1 MTSAPIPANEAERL
15 AALARYDILD
25 TPPDTAFD
33 DLTMLAAHI
42 CQTPIAL
49 VSLLDADRQFFK
61 SHYGLDA
68 TETPRKVSFCAHAI
82 SQPELFVVPDA
93 LADARFA
100 DNPLVTAEP
109 SIRFYAGAPLKTQES
124 HALGTLCVID
134 RVPRTLTAQQE
145 EALRALSRLVVS
157 RLELRRTEAALR
169 KSDAFQKAIL
179 AGADYSIIS
188 TTADGVI
195 TTFNAAAERML
206 GYCAAEVI
214 GRKTPVPIHDTGEVK
229 QRAEELSAELGRQI
243 EPGFEVF
250 VAKSRGGQP
259 EEREWTY
266 IRKDGSR
273 FPVLLSVTELR
284 DDGGQPIGFLGIAR
298 DITERKRMTESLQ
311 ESEARKSAILEAAL
325 DCIITMDER
334 GHIVEFNPA
343 AERTF
348 GFRESDVVGAELAE
362 KIIPLPLREAHRR
375 GLARFLHSGEG
386 PVLGKRIEITAL
398 RADGSEF
405 PVELAITTI
414 RLGPK
419 RLFTAYLRDITE
431 RKQQVESLRRA
442 KEATDAANAGL
453 ARANR
458 LKDEFLANMSHEL
471 RTPLNAILGMSEAL
485 LEQVLGPLT
494 EKQARSL
501 NVVHESGTHL
511 LALINDILDL
521 SKIEAGKMNL
531 QFEAVDIKAV
541 CEASLRLVKE
551 AAQRKRLNLTFTHAC
566 NGADVRGDERRIKQI
581 LVNLLTNA
589 VKFTREGGRVALE
602 VSLDSER
609 GTANFTVA
617 DSGIGIAPEDL
628 EKLFKPF
635 VQLDSGLARRHEGT
649 GLGLALVWRLSE
661 LHGGSVSVQSAVGEG
676 TRFIVTLPM
685 QPGAAAREELSGVT
699 SAAPIIAPAVSRGPA
714 PLLLLAEDNEANI
727 ATFREYLEAK
737 GYRILVARQGV
748 EAIAQAQ
755 AQRPALILMDVQMPG
770 MDGLEAIRRLRMDD
784 ACKSTPIIALTA
796 LAMSGDRERCL
807 AAGADDYLSKPVQLR
822 ALAERIAAFLKR

>member
-1 MTSAPIPANEAERL
+1 MTPAPSPANEAERL
-15 AALARYDILD
+15 VALARYDILD
-25 TPPDTAFD
+25 TPADPAFD

-68 TETPRKVSFCAHAI
+68 TETPRQVSFCAHAI
-82 SQPELFVVPDA
+82 LQPELLVVPDA
-93 LADARFA
+93 LADARFS
-100 DNPLVTAEP
+100 DNPLVTADP
-109 SIRFYAGAPLKTQES
+109 RIRFYAGAPLKTQDS

-134 RVPRTLTAQQE
+134 RVPRTLSPQQQ

-157 RLELRRTEAALR
+157 RLELHRTA
-169 KSDAFQKAIL
+169 
-179 AGADYSIIS
+179 
-188 TTADGVI
+188 
-195 TTFNAAAERML
+195 
-206 GYCAAEVI
+206 
-214 GRKTPVPIHDTGEVK
+214 
-229 QRAEELSAELGRQI
+229 
-243 EPGFEVF
+243 
-250 VAKSRGGQP
+250 
-259 EEREWTY
+259 
-266 IRKDGSR
+266 
-273 FPVLLSVTELR
+273 
-284 DDGGQPIGFLGIAR
+284 
-298 DITERKRMTESLQ
+298 TESAATLQ
-311 ESEARKSAILEAAL
+311 SLKEIEARKSAILEAAL

-348 GFRESDVVGAELAE
+348 GYRESEVVGAELAE
-362 KIIPLPLREAHRR
+362 KIIPPQLREAHRR
-375 GLARFLHSGEG
+375 GMAHYFKTGVG
-386 PVLGKRIEITAL
+386 PVLGKRIEVTAM

-419 RLFTAYLRDITE
+419 RLFTAYLRDITA
-431 RKQQVESLRRA
+431 RKRQEEALLVA
-442 KEATDAANAGL
+442 KEATDAANADL

-471 RTPLNAILGMSEAL
+471 RTPLNAILGMSEAM

-494 EKQARSL
+494 EKQTRSL
-501 NVVHESGTHL
+501 NVVHESGAHL

-521 SKIEAGKMNL
+521 SKIEAGKMSL

-551 AAQRKRLNLTFTHAC
+551 AAQRKRLNLTFTRAC
-566 NGADVRGDERRIKQI
+566 DGADVRGDERRIKQI

-589 VKFTREGGRVALE
+589 VKFTREGGRVTME
-602 VSLDSER
+602 VSLDAER
-609 GTANFTVA
+609 DTANFTVA

-661 LHGGSVSVQSAVGEG
+661 LHGGSVSVQSTVGEG
-676 TRFIVTLPM
+676 TRFTVTLPM
-685 QPGAAAREELSGVT
+685 QPCAAAHEELREAT
-699 SAAPIIAPAVSRGPA
+699 SAAPIVTAAVSHGPA

-737 GYRILVARQGV
+737 GYRVLIARQGV

-755 AQRPALILMDVQMPG
+755 AQHPALILMDVQMPG

-784 ACKSTPIIALTA
+784 ACKVTPIIALTA
-796 LAMSGDRERCL
+796 LAMTGDRERCL

-822 ALAERIAAFLKR
+822 ALAERIAALLKR

>member
-1 MTSAPIPANEAERL
+1 MTPAPIPANEAERL
-15 AALARYDILD
+15 VALARYEILD
-25 TPPDTAFD
+25 TPADPAFD

-49 VSLLDADRQFFK
+49 VSLVDADRQFFK

-68 TETPRKVSFCAHAI
+68 TETLRQVSFCAHAI
-82 SQPELFVVPDA
+82 HEPELLVVPDA
-93 LADARFA
+93 LADERFA
-100 DNPLVTAEP
+100 DNPLVTADP
-109 SIRFYAGAPLKTQES
+109 RIRFYAGAPLKTQDS

-134 RVPRTLTAQQE
+134 RVPRTLSPQQQ

-157 RLELRRTEAALR
+157 RLELHRTA
-169 KSDAFQKAIL
+169 
-179 AGADYSIIS
+179 
-188 TTADGVI
+188 
-195 TTFNAAAERML
+195 
-206 GYCAAEVI
+206 
-214 GRKTPVPIHDTGEVK
+214 
-229 QRAEELSAELGRQI
+229 
-243 EPGFEVF
+243 
-250 VAKSRGGQP
+250 
-259 EEREWTY
+259 
-266 IRKDGSR
+266 
-273 FPVLLSVTELR
+273 
-284 DDGGQPIGFLGIAR
+284 
-298 DITERKRMTESLQ
+298 TESAATLQ
-311 ESEARKSAILEAAL
+311 SLKEIEARKSAILEAAL

-334 GHIVEFNPA
+334 GHIMEFNPA

-348 GFRESDVVGAELAE
+348 GYRESEVVGADLAE
-362 KIIPLPLREAHRR
+362 KIIPPQLREAHRR
-375 GLARFLHSGEG
+375 GMAHYFKTGVG
-386 PVLGKRIEITAL
+386 PMLGKRIEVTAM

-419 RLFTAYLRDITE
+419 RLFTAYLRDITA
-431 RKQQVESLRRA
+431 RKRQEEALLVA
-442 KEATDAANAGL
+442 KETDAANADL

-471 RTPLNAILGMSEAL
+471 RTPLNAILGMSEAM

-494 EKQARSL
+494 EKQTRSL
-501 NVVHESGTHL
+501 SVVHESGAHL

-521 SKIEAGKMNL
+521 SKIEAGKMSL

-551 AAQRKRLNLTFTHAC
+551 AAQRKRLNLTFTRAC
-566 NGADVRGDERRIKQI
+566 DGADVRGDERRIKQI

-589 VKFTREGGRVALE
+589 VKFTREGGRVTME
-602 VSLDSER
+602 VSLDAER
-609 GTANFTVA
+609 DTANFSVA

-661 LHGGSVSVQSAVGEG
+661 LHGGSVSVQSTVGEG
-676 TRFIVTLPM
+676 TLFTVTLPT
-685 QPGAAAREELSGVT
+685 QPSAAAHEQLREAA
-699 SAAPIIAPAVSRGPA
+699 SAAPIVTAVVSHGPA

-737 GYRILVARQGV
+737 GYRVLVARQGV

-755 AQRPALILMDVQMPG
+755 AQHPVLILMDVQMPG
-770 MDGLEAIRRLRMDD
+770 MDGLEAIRRIRMDD
-784 ACKSTPIIALTA
+784 ACKTTPIIALTA
-796 LAMSGDRERCL
+796 LAMTGDRERCL

-822 ALAERIAAFLKR
+822 TIAERIAALLKR